1 MNALAQSTEQHPDAA
16 PATAATEAR
25 RYVLSPA
32 VDVLEKEGA
41 YFLTV
46 DLPGVAEGDIDVTVE
61 RNVLTLSARRSA
73 ASHPDHRRVLSEIAR
88 GDYRR
93 TFKLP
98 EQVDRDAIAATLRNG
113 VLTLTVPKAA
123 ATLPRKI
130 AIQKA
135 A

>member
-1 MNALAQSTEQHPDAA
+1 MNATAQNTEPHRDAV
-16 PATAATEAR
+16 PATAPAEAR

-32 VDVLEKEGA
+32 VDVVEKKDA
-41 YFLTV
+41 YLLTV
-46 DLPGVAEGDIDVTVE
+46 DLPGVAEGDIEVTVE

-73 ASHPDHRRVLSEIAR
+73 ATRPDHRRVLSEIAR

-98 EQVDRDAIAATLRNG
+98 EQVDRETIAATLQNG